1 MRLRMIAFSMVL
13 GLSLAAPAWAETF
26 KVSRQETLLSF
37 RVRNVFSQTNG
48 TFRDFQGTIEY
59 DKDNPELS
67 SASGEILVDSI
78 DTGFEMRDKH
88 LRSKELFDVEQY
100 PKITFKTIKAVK
112 LTATTG
118 KVEGL
123 ITIHGIERPVTLD
136 LVLHG
141 MDTDMSGRPRLSFT
155 ATGTINRKD
164 FGLKF
169 NDILETG
176 RVLVGSTVTI
186 MASVEAFDDTG
197 KEKVAAPSS
206 NPS

>member
-1 MRLRMIAFSMVL
+1 MRFRTILLSTI
-13 GLSLAAPAWAETF
+13 LSLSIAAPAWAETF

-37 RVRNVFSQTNG
+37 RVRNVFSHTNG
-48 TFRDFQGTIEY
+48 TFRDFQGTIEFNK
-59 DKDNPELS
+59 DKPELS

-78 DTGFEMRDKH
+78 DTGFAMRDDH

-112 LTATTG
+112 LTETTG

-123 ITIHGIERPVTLD
+123 LTIHGIEKPVTLD
-136 LVLHG
+136 LVLHA
-141 MDTDMSGRPRLSFT
+141 MDTDLSGRTHLSFT
-155 ATGTINRKD
+155 ATGTLNRKD

-176 RVLVGSTVTI
+176 HILVGSTIEITV
-186 MASVEAFDDTG
+186 SVEATLDA
-197 KEKVAAPSS
+197 EKGGQ
-206 NPS
+206 